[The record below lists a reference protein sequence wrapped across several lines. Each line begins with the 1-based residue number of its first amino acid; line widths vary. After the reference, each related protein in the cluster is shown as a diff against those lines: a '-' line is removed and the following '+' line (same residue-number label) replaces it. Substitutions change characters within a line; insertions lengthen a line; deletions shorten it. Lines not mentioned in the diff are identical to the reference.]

1 MPAKKTK
8 APSDQPSSKKAGK
21 KAAEGAS
28 KALLIVESPAK
39 EKTIA
44 RYLGSKGYVVRSSYG
59 HIRDLPERRL
69 GVDEKKDFAPDYVVL
84 PKAKKILSDI
94 EALVGKSTRV
104 YLATDQDREGESIAW
119 HLVEALDIPPEK
131 AARITFH
138 EITPH
143 AIAEALEHPRA
154 IDERLVNAQQARRVL
169 DRLVGY
175 KLSPLLWKKIS
186 RGLSAGRVQSA
197 ALALLV
203 EREREIRDFKPESYW
218 GVKAL
223 LEKAGHPPF
232 EADLVRWKGEKVESS
247 KTFELFA
254 EPYRV
259 RVTILRAAASVEEL
273 KKALAGKEVRVLE
286 TERKETRR
294 FPPPPFATSGLQQ
307 AASQRLG
314 FTAKR
319 TMMVAQSLYEG
330 VDVGG
335 EGAVGLITYMRTD
348 SFSVATSAA
357 QEAAQF
363 LAKRFGPSYVPPK
376 PPVYQQK
383 SSLAQEAHEAIRP
396 TSILREPALAKKHL
410 TPDQARLYELIW
422 NRFAASQM
430 TPAVYDSIAAE
441 MACGDAVFRASGRT
455 LKFDGFLKAA
465 EAAQE
470 AEGEGEPDATSSEE
484 SQAPIPP
491 LAQGD
496 PLDLVEIKSQEL
508 STSPPPHYNEASLIK
523 TMEKHGIGRPS
534 TYAPTI
540 STLFERHY
548 AQRQP
553 KDRRILPTEL
563 GSLVIDKLKEHFPD
577 VVSLAYTA
585 KMEARL
591 DSIAEGKE
599 PWTRVVRDFYDPFS
613 RALAEAAR
621 VMRDERVKPAPTD
634 EKCPICGKP
643 MLLRQSRFG
652 KYLGCSDFPKCKG
665 KIALDAQGKKLVAE
679 ETGEICDLCGKPL
692 VYRQGRRG
700 RFIACSGY
708 PACKNS
714 YTLDA
719 AGNKIESSRP
729 IPTSRRCEKC
739 QSPFLL
745 RLGKRGYFIA
755 CSGYPKCRNLKRL
768 SREEGESLK
777 AEFEASHP
785 KPKPST

>member
-1 MPAKKTK
+1 MPAKPKTK
-8 APSDQPSSKKAGK
+8 PAPKLREAAAKKPSQDSA
-21 KAAEGAS
+21 

-69 GVDEKKDFAPDYVVL
+69 GVDEKNDFAPDYVIL
-84 PKAKKILSDI
+84 PKAKKILAEI
-94 EALVGKSTRV
+94 ETWVGKSSRV

-138 EITPH
+138 EITPQ
-143 AIAEALEHPRA
+143 AIADALQHPRS
-154 IDERLVNAQQARRVL
+154 IDERLVQAQQARRVL

-203 EREREIRDFKPESYW
+203 EREREIKDFKPDNYW
-218 GVKAL
+218 AVKAI
-223 LEKAGHPPF
+223 LEKTGHPPF
-232 EADLVRWKGEKVESS
+232 EAELVRWKGEKVESS

-259 RVTILRAAASVEEL
+259 RITILRTAESVSEL
-273 KKALAGKEVRVLE
+273 KKEIAGKDIRVAA

-294 FPPPPFATSGLQQ
+294 FPSPPFATSGLQQ
-307 AASQRLG
+307 AASHNLG

-330 VDVGG
+330 VDLGE

-348 SFSVATSAA
+348 SFSVAASAA
-357 QEAAQF
+357 QEAAQYI
-363 LAKRFGPSYVPPK
+363 ARRFGPDYVPHK

-396 TSILREPALAKKHL
+396 TSILREPGQVKRHL
-410 TPDQARLYELIW
+410 TPDQARLYGLIW

-430 TPAVYDSIAAE
+430 TPAVYDSLSVEIS
-441 MACGDAVFRASGRT
+441 CGDAVFRASGRT

-465 EAAQE
+465 EASQE
-470 AEGEGEPDATSSEE
+470 GDADLDAEPASAAE
-484 SQAPIPP
+484 APIPP
-491 LAQGD
+491 LADGERLHLNELKAQ
-496 PLDLVEIKSQEL
+496 EI

-548 AQRQP
+548 AERQP
-553 KDRRILPTEL
+553 KDRRILPTDL
-563 GSLVIDKLKEHFPD
+563 GGLVIDKLKEHFPD
-577 VVSLAYTA
+577 VTSLAYTA
-585 KMEARL
+585 KMEDRL

-665 KIALDAQGKKLVAE
+665 KISLDAQGKKIVAE
-679 ETGEICDLCGKPL
+679 ETGDICDLCGKPL
-692 VYRQGRRG
+692 VYRTGRRG

-719 AGNKIESSRP
+719 EGKKIDSSRP

-768 SREEGESLK
+768 GREEGEALK
-777 AEFEASHP
+777 AEFEANRHKTTPVS
-785 KPKPST
+785 